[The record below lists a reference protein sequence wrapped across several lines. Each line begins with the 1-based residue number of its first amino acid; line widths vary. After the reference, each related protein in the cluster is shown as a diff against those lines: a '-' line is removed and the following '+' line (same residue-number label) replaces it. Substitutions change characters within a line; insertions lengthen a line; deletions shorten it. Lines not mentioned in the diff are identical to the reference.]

1 MRRESVGIWKWRKTG
16 TLFCAFLLLFL
27 CMQGLQME
35 GIAAETENLLQ
46 NGDFSERDE
55 NGIPIGWG
63 CSEGAWET
71 VIRPADE
78 GVILSR
84 ETNGANLSV
93 SQYITHIIPGAEYE
107 ISAMVKS
114 QNVSGSAVSVKMEF
128 WKGTPGKPNHGD
140 FLGDT
145 QGAFFPN
152 TNGEW
157 KKYTQN
163 FSAPAQC
170 EYVSVMLRLY
180 GRGTVQYKEAAVI
193 KTKDPVILS
202 LKTDE
207 VFYYTDMDGNGT
219 AKLSETAFY
228 YLTYENKQVTF
239 TLSDENGAVLKSE
252 TVSFTEDGGASF
264 TYPLNLL
271 QKKETVYTVRAEF
284 KDSGKTLY
292 TFTQNIYKYDRPV
305 GIDKNGQLTD
315 KNGDPF
321 YPVVAYHCRE
331 ADLEK
336 AAKAGI
342 NLAQGYWG
350 SVSPEEYLNI
360 AERNG
365 IQVMVSLYPNLK
377 PAAHPDSRAYAIN
390 LLETL
395 KDHPALFGWM
405 IMDEPYYNLYAP
417 EKILEESY
425 RLIRAYD
432 AVHPIYILECETEH
446 FADAAKYGDI
456 LGIDPYI
463 GDGTLENTVSD
474 MTEKAEN
481 AVNGKKPVVSILQT
495 FLQDGYFPTAE
506 DVQHMLCQAAF
517 SGAEGIGYYCFEKAN
532 GTNSLTATSLW
543 PGLEEKVRP
552 LISFLFPVF
561 ADGQYDGVVA
571 EKTDGDVWYK
581 VWNRDGRYAAVFI
594 NQSQT
599 AETVTVSGFY
609 DVVRN
614 THGNG
619 AASSISGMISVS
631 LPVHGVV
638 AINADDEENAAPMD
652 STILSGLTPHMTY
665 TVSID
670 AKSDTDGAIAVHTA
684 FMHVEDG
691 KAERLHAYEKR
702 NGIGKN
708 DALGFAAVYGGTD
721 GYRKTDGEWKK
732 IIYNVTL
739 PENANA
745 IKVTLGNHKD
755 NALVCYQNLRIEKAQ
770 NLIPDGAFEGVEPV
784 YTSMAGHIKKASGA
798 VVSAEKY
805 GLPVSAEENGGIAE
819 GKMLELTSEQT
830 RHAQISVPVI
840 NGETY
845 YFSVDYNTV
854 STSCAPAVWMYYT
867 DGTETRFLAENLPM
881 QENKWKRFETLF
893 TVEASGEK
901 GKLTEVCIELRELN
915 GRGTVV
921 WDNLTLEPKGV
932 RFYDGVRRITTPQVK
947 SGLVM
952 VAIDYVPKTENGGA
966 IAFAVA
972 YFSDTKKDELADVEA
987 VRIPKE
993 TDMPLTV
1000 KGTLNLAPGIEGK
1013 GYTLR
1018 GFIWEW

>member
-1 MRRESVGIWKWRKTG
+1 MRMHENICWKWRKLG
-16 TLFCAFLLLFL
+16 TLFCAFLLLMTMRGMG
-27 CMQGLQME
+27 CT
-35 GIAAETENLLQ
+35 AAEEKTENLLQ
-46 NGDFSERDE
+46 NGDFSARNA

-63 CSEGAWET
+63 CSEGNWET
-71 VIRPADE
+71 VIRPSEE

-84 ETNGANLSV
+84 ETDGANLSV
-93 SQYITHIIPGAEYE
+93 SQRVTNIIPGAEYE
-107 ISAMVKS
+107 VSAMVKS
-114 QNVSGSAVSVKMEF
+114 QNVNGSAVSVKMEF
-128 WKGTPGKPNHGD
+128 WKGVPGKPNHGD

-157 KKYTQN
+157 KKYTQK

-170 EYVSVMLRLY
+170 EYVSLMLRLY
-180 GRGTVQYKEAAVI
+180 GRGTVQYKDAMLI

-207 VFYYTDMDGNGT
+207 VFYYTDVGGNGR
-219 AKLSETAFY
+219 AQLSETEFY
-228 YLTYENKQVTF
+228 YLTHENKQVVF
-239 TLSDENGAVLKSE
+239 TLFDENGAVLKSE
-252 TVSFTEDGGASF
+252 TVCFTEEGSASF
-264 TYPLNLL
+264 TYPLHLL
-271 QKKETVYTVRAEF
+271 QKKGTAYTVRAEF
-284 KDSGKTLY
+284 KDGGKTIQ
-292 TFTQNIYKYDRPV
+292 TFTQNIYKYDRPI
-305 GIDKNGQLTD
+305 GMNKNGQLRD
-315 KNGDPF
+315 KSGNPF
-321 YPVVAYHCRE
+321 HPVVAYHCRE
-331 ADLEK
+331 ADLAK
-336 AAKAGI
+336 AAKAGV

-350 SVSPEEYLNI
+350 GVTPEEYLNI
-360 AERNG
+360 AQRNG

-405 IMDEPYYNLYAP
+405 IMDEPYYNLYVP

-425 RLIRAYD
+425 VLIREYD
-432 AVHPIYILECETEH
+432 TEHPIYILECETEH

-474 MTEKAEN
+474 MTETAVL
-481 AVNGKKPVVSILQT
+481 AVNGKKPVVAILQT

-532 GTNSLTATSLW
+532 GTNSLTATPLW
-543 PGLEEKVRP
+543 QGLEEKVRP

-561 ADGQYDGVVA
+561 ADGQYDGLVA
-571 EKTDGDVWYK
+571 EKKDGDVWYT

-599 AETVTVSGFY
+599 AETVSVSGFY
-609 DVVRN
+609 DAIRKIC
-614 THGNG
+614 GNG
-619 AASSISGMISVS
+619 TASYMDGTLTVS
-631 LPVHGVV
+631 LPVHGVA
-638 AINADDEENAAPMD
+638 AINTDDGLLPVD
-652 STILSGLTPHMTY
+652 STVLSGLTPHMTY
-665 TVSID
+665 TVSVD

-684 FMHVEDG
+684 FMHMEDG
-691 KAERLHAYEKR
+691 KAERLYAYEKR

-708 DALGFAAVYGGTD
+708 DTLGFAAVYGGTD
-721 GYRKTDGEWKK
+721 GYRKTDGEWEK

-745 IKVTLGNHKD
+745 IKVTLGNQKD

-770 NLIPDGAFEGVEPV
+770 NLIPNGAFEGVEPV

-798 VVSAEKY
+798 VIPAEKY

-819 GKMLELTSEQT
+819 GKMLEFTSEQL
-830 RHAQISVPVI
+830 RCAQISVPVI

-854 STSCAPAVWMYYT
+854 STSCAPAVWMYYA
-867 DGTETRFLAENLPM
+867 DGTETRILAENLPT

-893 TVEASGEK
+893 TVETSGEK
-901 GKLTEVCIELRELN
+901 GKLTEVRIELRELN

-921 WDNLTLEPKGV
+921 WDNLTLEPKGI

-947 SGLVM
+947 SGTVT

-966 IAFAVA
+966 IAFAAA
-972 YFSDTKKDELADVEA
+972 YFSDTKKDELADVEV
-987 VRIPKE
+987 VRIPNE